1 MPFDRAP
8 SGHLPLTMRL
18 VWGVG
23 RFAMALFYRVERL
36 GPPVPDGPL
45 LLVANHANGLMDPP
59 LVVATAGRIPR
70 FLAKSTL
77 FHGAPYSF
85 LIRWSG
91 AIPVYRRQDAGADLS
106 RNAEMFAAVSAA
118 LAGGQAV
125 CLFPEG
131 ISHSSG
137 HLEPLKTGAARIVLA
152 AESQDTS
159 LSIVAVGL
167 NFSDKGAFRSPVV
180 AAYGPAFSAHDLLNP
195 AEPLSGVAV
204 DAVTERIAG
213 HLRDLM
219 VEANPVSEADL
230 IARVER
236 LYAATKRLTREPAAR
251 LGREQR
257 IARGLRLL
265 RARDPARLAEIIDAV
280 RTHDRRLDRF
290 NLPAAPSERPRWS
303 DALGFVARELPLA
316 LVLVPACLLSAV
328 VFGVPYVLVDRV
340 AENRWV
346 APDIRATV
354 KVLGGLVIYLAWLV
368 LLTVLAAMYAG
379 NMAALATAVLLPLLA
394 IAGVFAWERELSAL
408 SSVRT
413 WWALQQ
419 TSPRALRLLRRRQE
433 ALTRLLDEAAT
444 WVDATR

>member
-1 MPFDRAP
+1 
-8 SGHLPLTMRL
+8 
-18 VWGVG
+18 
-23 RFAMALFYRVERL
+23 
-36 GPPVPDGPL
+36 
-45 LLVANHANGLMDPP
+45 
-59 LVVATAGRIPR
+59 
-70 FLAKSTL
+70 
-77 FHGAPYSF
+77 
-85 LIRWSG
+85 
-91 AIPVYRRQDAGADLS
+91 
-106 RNAEMFAAVSAA
+106 
-118 LAGGQAV
+118 
-125 CLFPEG
+125 
-131 ISHSSG
+131 
-137 HLEPLKTGAARIVLA
+137 
-152 AESQDTS
+152 
-159 LSIVAVGL
+159 
-167 NFSDKGAFRSPVV
+167 
-180 AAYGPAFSAHDLLNP
+180 
-195 AEPLSGVAV
+195 V

-230 IARVER
+230 IARVEQ
-236 LYAATKRLTREPAAR
+236 LYAATKGLTREPAAR

-316 LVLVPACLLSAV
+316 LVLVPTCLLSAV
-328 VFGVPYVLVDRV
+328 VFGLPYMLVDRV

-413 WWALQQ
+413 WWALQR

-444 WVDATR
+444 WVDATK